1 MKGDRLYFTSFV
13 LLYLGTYS
21 VQPMTFLSVYFI
33 YPNNYNEHYILLLFL
48 VFSDV
53 NNIIVKITVTTNIIF

>member
-1 MKGDRLYFTSFV
+1 MKGDWLYFTSFV
-13 LLYLGTYS
+13 LLYLKTYN
-21 VQPMTFLSVYFI
+21 VQPITFLSVYFI
-33 YPNNYNEHYILLLFL
+33 YPNNYNENYILLLFL

>member
-1 MKGDRLYFTSFV
+1 MKGDWLYFTSFV
-13 LLYLGTYS
+13 LLYLGTYN
-21 VQPMTFLSVYFI
+21 VQPITFLSVYFI
-33 YPNNYNEHYILLLFL
+33 YPNNYNENYILLLFL

>member
-1 MKGDRLYFTSFV
+1 MKGDWLYFTSFV
-13 LLYLGTYS
+13 LLYFKTYS

-33 YPNNYNEHYILLLFL
+33 YPNNYNENYILLLFL